1 MAIKITIGSKE
12 DAEQA
17 AAEKAPAIQATKS
30 LDARRTLD
38 GNIAI
43 FDHRDIDIVLMPKK
57 KKIVAFAKDSFG
69 EHVYGAIDGLFKYL
83 TKKGVVSPESVQ
95 GGNIYSSIEGKI
107 ADSQEFNVVQVA
119 LFSIAKYIEQERPY
133 FDYQDYLDDK
143 EEERLTNP
151 NDEDS
156 TEFDPER
163 HETQKGTLR
172 PGIRPYGI
180 SSVYT
185 L

>member
-1 MAIKITIGSKE
+1 MAITVTIGGKQDVE
-12 DAEQA
+12 EA
-17 AAEKAPAIQATKS
+17 AAEKPPVVQATKS
-30 LDARRTLD
+30 LNARKTLD

-57 KKIVAFAKDSFG
+57 KKIVAFAKESFG
-69 EHVYGAIDGLFKYL
+69 DHVYSAIDGLFKYL
-83 TKKGVVSPESVQ
+83 SKKGVVAPETIQ

-107 ADSQEFNVVQVA
+107 ADSEEFNVVQVA

-133 FDYQDYLDDK
+133 FDYQDYLEDK
-143 EEERLTNP
+143 EEERLTEP
-151 NDEDS
+151 DEENS

-163 HETQKGTLR
+163 HETEKGTLR